1 MSKSTAESRS
11 GFRQLR
17 SQSPHICLNIVQRQ
31 RTSIDRE
38 TSRVCWDSNVFST
51 HAVLA
56 LLRAALVAFV
66 GGLGGWPTSEKV
78 GGWRG
83 GSPCPQL
90 ACPQLACHPPRG
102 FAKFQHCLLVR
113 QSSSSGSTVQ
123 AFDLRPGLLSYNSN
137 RQKTRSWF
145 SRSPNRLAS
154 TSPGLLSRQARRS
167 QVPDNGILRST
178 EKPTVGCLRLNTA
191 AAVHVGQSVFAIELF

>member
-83 GSPCPQL
+83 GSPCPPTSL
-90 ACPQLACHPPRG
+90 SPASLSPAPRI
-102 FAKFQHCLLVR
+102 R
-113 QSSSSGSTVQ
+113 
-123 AFDLRPGLLSYNSN
+123 
-137 RQKTRSWF
+137 
-145 SRSPNRLAS
+145 
-154 TSPGLLSRQARRS
+154 
-167 QVPDNGILRST
+167 QVPTLPSCPSIIF
-178 EKPTVGCLRLNTA
+178 K
-191 AAVHVGQSVFAIELF
+191 